1 MKRQQKE
8 DNDALQWLFLETLS
22 EDFVQQTGFGLYA
35 HINPLDA
42 HRVYAEFQENPA
54 PMAHFARDYVR
65 SYL

>member
-1 MKRQQKE
+1 MERQQKE

-22 EDFVQQTGFGLYA
+22 EEFVQKTGFGLYA
-35 HINPLDA
+35 HINPLYA
-42 HRVYAEFQENPA
+42 HRVYAEFRQNQA